1 MTNKGDFDVLDEIF
15 GLQFAIHVEFIE
27 SDHDFGKELVED
39 LDVVPK
45 GVDFP
50 WVVGNADSAATLWG
64 MITTVREGLATL
76 SREELRLKIVRVL
89 DWFERFY

>member
-50 WVVGNADSAATLWG
+50 WVVRNADSVATLWG

-89 DWFERFY
+89 D